1 MAKKKQSFARK
12 HPIFFVLGLPFY
24 LLFLLIRAI
33 VRTVRQ
39 KPIENMTG
47 YEYEKFAA
55 KKLLKNG
62 FRRAK
67 LTPQSGDF
75 GADIL
80 GTDARRKKV
89 AVQCKKYAKPVG
101 VKSVQEVIAAV
112 QYYNCDYGM
121 VVTNSTF
128 TAAAKE
134 LAKKTDVVLKEK
146 FM

>member
-1 MAKKKQSFARK
+1 MAKKKKSFAK
-12 HPIFFVLGLPFY
+12 NHPILFVLGLPFY
-24 LLFLLIRAI
+24 AIFLLIRAI
-33 VRTVRQ
+33 VRAVRQ
-39 KPIENMTG
+39 TPIEKMSG

-55 KKLLKNG
+55 KKLLKHG

-67 LTPQSGDF
+67 VTQQSGDF

-80 GTDARRKKV
+80 ATDARRKKV

-101 VKSVQEVIAAV
+101 VKSVQEVLAAV
-112 QYYNCDYGM
+112 QYYDCDYGM